1 MWKTLLARKLEAVV
15 TETENKKRRTVL
27 ASSSTSHRGMGRRTE
42 GPAKVEQ
49 TLELI
54 SAIFE
59 VLISCDPEMSP
70 PPDVITEL
78 SSIISIQNR
87 KPSVCEIA
95 LNQPLPNPQLLQ
107 LHQQLI
113 TCCRFAT
120 SLKVRFQV
128 DSLFTEDQR
137 NNFYVDIERNWTL
150 KSINQSTINAR
161 LEFITLLLGTRR
173 LIWFLENYF
182 FF

>member
-1 MWKTLLARKLEAVV
+1 MLARKLEGVV

-27 ASSSTSHRGMGRRTE
+27 TSGPPQRGANRRTE

-59 VLISCDPEMSP
+59 VLLSCDPEMSP
-70 PPDVITEL
+70 PPDVVTEL
-78 SSIISIQNR
+78 SSIISIQSR

-120 SLKVRFQV
+120 SLKVRLQI
-128 DSLFTEDQR
+128 DNLFTEDQR

-150 KSINQSTINAR
+150 KSINQSTHAAR
-161 LEFITLLLGTRR
+161 SEFIALLLGYYSR
-173 LIWFLENYF
+173 I
-182 FF
+182 